1 MSTAELFFA
10 CNFPTLGVV
19 FVWSAAVNELIRSKW
34 LNSVASD
41 GFIAYDLAQYSTYY
55 STIYRYV
62 YATDEID
69 PVKQYFTQH
78 PEELDQRILE
88 LLEQHYENE
97 VYFWRN
103 LKEGS
108 FLRVRKMNKSCF

>member
-1 MSTAELFFA
+1 MSKAESFFA
-10 CNFPTLGVV
+10 CNFPTLGVI

-41 GFIAYDLAQYSTYY
+41 GFIAYDLAQYSTLVLLVPY
-55 STIYRYV
+55 STLYT
-62 YATDEID
+62 TDEID
-69 PVKQYFTQH
+69 HVKQYFTQH

-103 LKEGS
+103 LRHGS
-108 FLRVRKMNKSCF
+108 FFKSFEK

>member
-1 MSTAELFFA
+1 M
-10 CNFPTLGVV
+10 
-19 FVWSAAVNELIRSKW
+19 WSAAVNELIRSKW

-41 GFIAYDLAQYSTYY
+41 GFIAYDLAQYSTLY
-55 STIYRYV
+55 STIYTR
-62 YATDEID
+62 DEHD
-69 PVKQYFTQH
+69 VKQYFTQH

-103 LKEGS
+103 LKHGS
-108 FLRVRKMNKSCF
+108 FLKVAKNE